1 MGIFSSLNKEHKE
14 AIGLLQIG
22 TFLEYFDLMLYVHMA
37 VLLNDIFFPK
47 ADPHTTRIISAFTF
61 STTFIFRPL
70 GALIFGY
77 LGDTMGRKGTVILT
91 TFLMAISCFIM
102 SLLPT
107 YEQIGITA
115 TWLVTICRILQGISS
130 MGERT
135 GAELYLTETTKIPA
149 RYPMVALITVAS
161 SIGGTVALAIS
172 YLVTSANYALGW
184 RIAFWIG
191 TGVALIGS
199 VARTTLRETPDFA
212 DAKRRLKQI
221 VKEADEDP
229 KIIENNA
236 LWQQKISIKTSL
248 ALFFIQCTWPVCM
261 YFFYVHCGGIL
272 KSSFNFT
279 SEQVIH
285 QNFLVSIGQLVS
297 DIIVAY
303 LCYKIYPLKILKA
316 KLIIFIIFILACPY
330 LLNNLGSPNELLLMQ
345 IFAVAF
351 VPTVYPATPIFYMHF
366 PIFKRF
372 TYPCL
377 IHSLSRAL
385 MYVITSFGI
394 AYLVDWFNHF
404 SILIIT
410 IPIMIGYIFSI
421 LHFEKLEREVGNYP
435 GKKRFGTS
443 SNLNLVGSA

>member
-1 MGIFSSLNKEHKE
+1 MGIFTNLTKNQRE
-14 AIGLLQIG
+14 AVGLLQIG

-47 ADPHTTRIISAFTF
+47 TDPHTARIISAFAF
-61 STTFIFRPL
+61 STTFVFRPL
-70 GALIFGY
+70 GALLFGY
-77 LGDTMGRKGTVILT
+77 LGDTIGRKSTVILT
-91 TFLMAISCFIM
+91 TFLMAVSCFIM

-107 YEQIGITA
+107 YEQIGIAA

-135 GAELYLTETTKIPA
+135 GAELYLTETTKVPA
-149 RYPMVALITVAS
+149 RYPIVALITVTS

-199 VARTTLRETPDFA
+199 VARTTLRETPEFA
-212 DAKRRLKQI
+212 DAKRRLKQKI
-221 VKEADEDP
+221 QEANEDAN
-229 KIIENNA
+229 IIEKSII
-236 LWQQKISIKTSL
+236 WGKKISTKTSL
-248 ALFFIQCTWPVCM
+248 SLFLIQCTWPVCM
-261 YFFYVHCGGIL
+261 YFFYVHCGSIL
-272 KSSFNFT
+272 KTSFNFT

-285 QNFLVSIGQLVS
+285 QNFLVSIGQLLS

-316 KLIIFIIFILACPY
+316 KLILFIVFILVCPY
-330 LLNNLGSPNELLLMQ
+330 ILHNIRSPHELLLVQ

-366 PIFKRF
+366 PVFKRF

-377 IHSLSRAL
+377 VHSLSRAF
-385 MYVITSFGI
+385 MYVLVSFGI
-394 AYLVDWFNHF
+394 AYLVEWFNHF
-404 SILIIT
+404 SIII
-410 IPIMIGYIFSI
+410 IMLPIIIGYTFGV
-421 LHFEKLEREVGNYP
+421 LHFEKLEVEADNYP
-435 GKKRFGTS
+435 QRRKQAFPRRLTPLG
-443 SNLNLVGSA
+443 